1 MKEDAEKS
9 SERVENLM
17 KRDEAEPSERAQK
30 KLKTDGEEQCIKVT
44 LPDGT
49 TFYSLQQLQNEA
61 SGESLKA
68 EKRQAIKPKGEKKL
82 KNKNKKKRA
91 ISEVCLVEE
100 ELNKVQEAQSAPSYL
115 QDGVKAVE
123 EKLEQINLFLFQ
135 LFGEE
140 EKPIFLSASLG
151 ITEKES
157 IVNFLKGIQ
166 RCVCLD
172 LR

>member
-1 MKEDAEKS
+1 M
-9 SERVENLM
+9 
-17 KRDEAEPSERAQK
+17 
-30 KLKTDGEEQCIKVT
+30 
-44 LPDGT
+44 
-49 TFYSLQQLQNEA
+49 
-61 SGESLKA
+61 KA

-82 KNKNKKKRA
+82 KKKNKKKRA

-123 EKLEQINLFLFQ
+123 EKLEQINLFLFE

-140 EKPIFLSASLG
+140 EKPIFVSASLG

-157 IVNFLKGIQ
+157 IVNFFKGNTKIGLLGLTM
-166 RCVCLD
+166 RCLV
-172 LR
+172 